1 MRIVLNH
8 RLRDLVDRR
17 ACKQARVRVR
27 LEGTE
32 QEILLVGIKIEG
44 V

>member
-1 MRIVLNH
+1 MGIVLNH

-17 ACKQARVRVR
+17 ACKQTRVSVG
-27 LEGTE
+27 LESTE
-32 QEILLVGIKIEG
+32 QEILLVGIKIEA